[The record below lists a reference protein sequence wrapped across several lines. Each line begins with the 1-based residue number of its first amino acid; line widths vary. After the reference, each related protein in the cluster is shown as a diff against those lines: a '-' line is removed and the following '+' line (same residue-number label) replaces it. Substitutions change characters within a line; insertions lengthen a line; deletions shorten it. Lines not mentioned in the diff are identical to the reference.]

1 MVPKPVIRLSAL
13 KFLQSSDKNRPPAP
27 ARCCGDSPCLSA
39 AGAIFVAVLDVEE
52 TPDGGELLSPPPLEA
67 PPEHRVGQATPQ
79 VARSNLKIED
89 ILVFFMSLVVA
100 YLAKS

>member
-13 KFLQSSDKNRPPAP
+13 KFLQSSDKNRPPA
-27 ARCCGDSPCLSA
+27 ARCGDSPCLSAA

-89 ILVFFMSLVVA
+89 ITG
-100 YLAKS
+100 

>member
-13 KFLQSSDKNRPPAP
+13 KFLQSSDKNRPPA
-27 ARCCGDSPCLSA
+27 RCGDSPCLSA

-89 ILVFFMSLVVA
+89 IVVFFMSLVVA
-100 YLAKS
+100 CLAKS

>member
-13 KFLQSSDKNRPPAP
+13 KFLQSSDKNRRPPA
-27 ARCCGDSPCLSA
+27 RCGDSPCLSAA

-89 ILVFFMSLVVA
+89 IIVFFMSLVVA

>member
-1 MVPKPVIRLSAL
+1 MAPKPVIRLSAL
-13 KFLQSSDKNRPPAP
+13 KFLQSSDKNRPPA
-27 ARCCGDSPCLSA
+27 ARCGDSPCLST

-79 VARSNLKIED
+79 VARSNLKIEKY
-89 ILVFFMSLVVA
+89 FQCSLW
-100 YLAKS
+100 YENFSMLG

>member
-13 KFLQSSDKNRPPAP
+13 KFLQSSDKNRPPA
-27 ARCCGDSPCLSA
+27 RCGDSPCLSAA

-67 PPEHRVGQATPQ
+67 PPEHRVGQATPK

-89 ILVFFMSLVVA
+89 IVVFFMSLVVA
-100 YLAKS
+100 CLAKS

>member
-13 KFLQSSDKNRPPAP
+13 KFLQSSDKNRLPPA
-27 ARCCGDSPCLSA
+27 RCGDSPCLSAA

-89 ILVFFMSLVVA
+89 IIVFFMSLVVA

>member
-13 KFLQSSDKNRPPAP
+13 KFLQSSDKNRRPPA
-27 ARCCGDSPCLSA
+27 ARCGDSPCLSAA